1 MAARLRSLRS
11 IQGVREAAPEVS
23 EELMERTSRLLE
35 EARER
40 NLLTWALVA
49 VSGFTLGLL
58 TGILFAPS
66 SGYETRHRISDRASE
81 ALQSARQMARRRAE
95 EISEEA
101 ERIA

>member
-1 MAARLRSLRS
+1 MAARLRSLR
-11 IQGVREAAPEVS
+11 GMRGMPGPAPEVS
-23 EELMERTSRLLE
+23 EELVERASRLLE

-81 ALQSARQMARRRAE
+81 TLQSAKQMARRRAE